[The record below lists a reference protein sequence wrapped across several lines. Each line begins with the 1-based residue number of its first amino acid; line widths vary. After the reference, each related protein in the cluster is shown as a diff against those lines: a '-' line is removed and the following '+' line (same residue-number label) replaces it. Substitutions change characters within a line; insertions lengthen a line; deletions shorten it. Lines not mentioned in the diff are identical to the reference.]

1 MAVFM
6 ILLNS
11 KVGKIITTLILVILL
26 IAGGAGYFA
35 WYNFK
40 REVPIVYKSAEDHFK
55 YGSINSGGIPF
66 LIWEVLP
73 DLFAEHLPGPGGYK
87 SLGFIWEEGQ
97 EMPVGVSKSIVGF
110 PRQGSTCALCHST
123 TYRKSPQD
131 SPTLVLGA
139 PTQTFDSIAN
149 IRFLA
154 ACGNDPKFTPDN
166 IIPAI
171 EAKHPLSW
179 SDKLLY
185 RHIIIPQTQK
195 ALIGIGLGFAWTNS
209 RPDPGPGRIPSFNPV
224 KFINFS
230 LPLDD
235 TIDNVDD
242 PPVWNERKHKG
253 FDYHWDGLE
262 TNLTE
267 TNIMGALAAG
277 TPPDN
282 VPLQDLQ
289 RVEDF
294 IRLIPPPDYP
304 FEIDPVL
311 AAQGKPLFENNCA
324 SCHAFGSDRTGTV
337 IPVEEV
343 GTDGHRVEMWTQAAV
358 DKYLEVG
365 DGQEWDFTHVQK
377 QNGYVSVALD
387 GIWLRAPYLHNGSV
401 PSLTDLLEV
410 PENRTKVF
418 YRGYDVYNPD
428 TIGFVSQGTNAETEG
443 FKYDTSLDGNSNQGH
458 LYGTELSSED
468 KQALVEYLKTL

>member
-1 MAVFM
+1 M
-6 ILLNS
+6 LLLSS
-11 KVGKIITTLILVILL
+11 KVGKIIITLILVIVL

-40 REVPIVYKSAEDHFK
+40 REVPIVYKTAEDHFK
-55 YGSINSGGIPF
+55 YGSINSRGVPF
-66 LIWEVLP
+66 FIWEVLP
-73 DLFAEHLPGPGGYK
+73 DLFAQYLPGPGGYK
-87 SLGFIWEEGQ
+87 SLGFIWEEGK

-123 TYRKSPQD
+123 TYRKNPQD

-149 IRFLA
+149 IRFLV
-154 ACGNDPKFTPDN
+154 ACANDPKFTPEQL
-166 IIPAI
+166 IPAI

-185 RHIIIPQTQK
+185 RYVIIPQTQER
-195 ALIGIGLGFAWTNS
+195 LITVGRGFAWTNL

-224 KFINFS
+224 KFLNFR

-242 PPVWNERKHKG
+242 PPIWNERKHKG

-267 TNIMGALAAG
+267 TIIMGALAAG
-277 TPPDN
+277 TQPDN
-282 VPLQDLQ
+282 VPLKDLQ

-294 IRLIPPPDYP
+294 IRLVPPPDYP
-304 FEIDPVL
+304 FEIDAVL
-311 AAQGKPLFENNCA
+311 AAQGKPIFNNNCA
-324 SCHAFGSDRTGTV
+324 SCHAFGGDRTGTV

-343 GTDGHRVEMWTQAAV
+343 GTDGHRVQMWTQAAV

-377 QNGYVSVALD
+377 QDGYVSVALD
-387 GIWLRAPYLHNGSV
+387 GLWLRAPYLHNGSV
-401 PSLTDLLEV
+401 PYLKDLLEI
-410 PENRTKVF
+410 PEKRTKVF
-418 YRGYDVYNPD
+418 YRGYDVYNAD
-428 TIGFVSQGTNAETEG
+428 QVGFVSQGTEAEKEG
-443 FKYDTSLDGNSNQGH
+443 FKYDTSLEGNSNQGH
-458 LYGTELSSED
+458 LYGTELSSEE

>member
-6 ILLNS
+6 TLLNS
-11 KVGKIITTLILVILL
+11 NIGKIITTLILVLL
-26 IAGGAGYFA
+26 FIAGGVGYWV
-35 WYNFK
+35 WYNVQ
-40 REVPIVYKSAEDHFK
+40 REVPIVYKLAEDHFK
-55 YGSINSGGIPF
+55 YGSINSGGVPF
-66 LIWEVLP
+66 FIWEVLP

-87 SLGFIWEEGQ
+87 SLGFIWEDGQ

-123 TYRKSPQD
+123 TYRKSPD
-131 SPTLVLGA
+131 DTPTLVLGA
-139 PTQTFDSIAN
+139 PTHSFDSIAN

-154 ACGNDPKFTPDN
+154 ACGNDPKFTPDQ

-185 RHIIIPQTQK
+185 RHLIIPETQK
-195 ALIGIGLGFAWTNS
+195 RLIGLGMAFAWTNS

-224 KFINFS
+224 KFVQFR

-242 PPVWNERKHKG
+242 PPIWNEAKHKG

-262 TNLTE
+262 KNLTE
-267 TNIMGALAAG
+267 TIIMGALAAG

-282 VPLQDLQ
+282 VPVKDLQ

-294 IRLIPPPDYP
+294 IRILPPPDYP
-304 FEIDPVL
+304 FEIDTVL
-311 AAQGKPLFENNCA
+311 AAQGKPLFDNNCA
-324 SCHAFGSDRTGTV
+324 SCHAFGGDRTGTV

-401 PSLTDLLEV
+401 PYLKDLLEV
-410 PENRTKVF
+410 PEKRTKVF
-418 YRGYDVYNPD
+418 YRGYDVYNSEQV
-428 TIGFVSQGTNAETEG
+428 GFVAQGREAETEG
-443 FKYDTSLDGNSNQGH
+443 FKYDTSLEGNSNQGH
-458 LYGTELSSED
+458 LYGTELSSEE